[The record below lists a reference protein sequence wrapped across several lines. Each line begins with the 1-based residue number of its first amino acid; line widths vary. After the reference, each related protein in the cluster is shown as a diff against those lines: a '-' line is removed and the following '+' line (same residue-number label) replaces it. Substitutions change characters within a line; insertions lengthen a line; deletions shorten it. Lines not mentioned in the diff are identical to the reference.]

1 MKSVKIVQSG
11 DFHLDSPL
19 ALHHMEFRKKRREEL
34 LQAFSGII
42 DHSVKI
48 SADLLLLT
56 GDIFDSKRVTQ
67 ITLEFLHK
75 EMDRFPGRIFIS
87 PGNHDPYTSESP
99 YAYHK
104 FPDNTHVFR
113 EYEEIFIP
121 ELDCLVCG
129 QGFTDLYEE
138 ENQLKGKTPVHEA
151 EIRILV
157 MHGEVTT
164 GTNIYNPITRES
176 IERSGFS
183 YIALGHRHDFSGI
196 LKAGQTSYA
205 YAGIPEGRGF
215 DELGDK
221 GIIVGSIY
229 KDGTNLSFRK
239 MNRRSYRQLPVD
251 VSDVLTTDEI
261 TRRILSQIEQKN
273 DIYKI
278 TLTGEVPSYVSINVS
293 DIEKELEYKLSDF
306 SLTDRTMVK
315 DRFEAFGD
323 NTLKGLFM
331 RTIEEKREASTS
343 DAALLEEAANL
354 GLRILSQEDF

>member
-42 DHSVKI
+42 DHAIKI

-56 GDIFDSKRVTQ
+56 GDLFDSKRVTQ
-67 ITLEFLHK
+67 ITLLFLHK
-75 EMDRFPGRIFIS
+75 EMERFPGRIFIS
-87 PGNHDPYTSESP
+87 PGNHDPYTPESP
-99 YAYHK
+99 YAYHR
-104 FPDNTHVFR
+104 FPSNTHVFR
-113 EYEEIFIP
+113 EYEEIHIK

-129 QGFTDLYEE
+129 QGFTDYYEE
-138 ENQLKGKTPVHEA
+138 NNQLEGKNPGQDA
-151 EIRILV
+151 KIRILV

-164 GTNIYNPITRES
+164 GTNPYNPITRES

-196 LKAGQTSYA
+196 QKAGQTSYA

-215 DELGDK
+215 DELGEK
-221 GIIVGSIY
+221 GIIEGTIY

-239 MNRRSYRQLPVD
+239 MNRRSYRHLPVD
-251 VSDVLTTDEI
+251 ISHALTTNEI
-261 TRRILSQIEQKN
+261 TRKILSHIDEKN

-278 TLTGEVPSYVSINVS
+278 SLVGDVPSYVSINLS
-293 DIEKELEYKLSDF
+293 DIERELGDRLADF
-306 SLTDRTMVK
+306 SLTDKTMVK
-315 DRFEAFGD
+315 DRLEAFSD
-323 NTLKGLFM
+323 HSLKGLFM
-331 RTIEEKREASTS
+331 KTILEKRDDPSL

>member
-129 QGFTDLYEE
+129 QGFTDQYEE

-183 YIALGHRHDFSGI
+183 YVALGHRHDFSGI

-251 VSDVLTTDEI
+251 VSDLLTTDEI

>member
-1 MKSVKIVQSG
+1 
-11 DFHLDSPL
+11 
-19 ALHHMEFRKKRREEL
+19 MEFRKKRREEL

-138 ENQLKGKTPVHEA
+138 ENQLKGKAPVHEA

-164 GTNIYNPITRES
+164 GTNIYNPISRES

-221 GIIVGSIY
+221 GIIEGTIY

-278 TLTGEVPSYVSINVS
+278 TLTGEVPSYVSISVS

-331 RTIEEKREASTS
+331 RTIEEKREASAS

>member
-19 ALHHMEFRKKRREEL
+19 TLHHMEFRKKRREEL

-42 DHSVKI
+42 DHAIKI

-56 GDIFDSKRVTQ
+56 GDLFDSKRVTQ

-75 EMDRFPGRIFIS
+75 EMERFHGRIFIS

-99 YAYHK
+99 YAYHR
-104 FPDNTHVFR
+104 FPVNTHVFR
-113 EYEEIFIP
+113 EYEEIHIP
-121 ELDCLVCG
+121 ELDCLICG

-138 ENQLKGKTPVHEA
+138 ENQLQGRTPVHEA
-151 EIRILV
+151 EIKILV

-164 GTNIYNPITRES
+164 GTNIYNPITKES

-215 DELGDK
+215 DELGEK
-221 GIIVGSIY
+221 GIIEGTVY

-239 MNRRSYRQLPVD
+239 MNRRSYRHLPVD
-251 VSDVLTTDEI
+251 ISGALTTNEI
-261 TRRILSQIEQKN
+261 SKKILSQIDQNN

-278 TLTGEVPSYVSINVS
+278 TLTGEVPSYLSINVT
-293 DIEKELEYKLSDF
+293 DIEKELAYKLSDF
-306 SLTDRTMVK
+306 SLSDETMVR
-315 DRFEAFGD
+315 DRFETFGD
-323 NTLKGLFM
+323 NSLKGLFM
-331 RTIEEKREASTS
+331 RTIEEKRELSTM

>member
-19 ALHHMEFRKKRREEL
+19 ALHHLDFRKKRREEL
-34 LQAFSGII
+34 LQAFSGIV
-42 DHSVKI
+42 DHAVKI

-56 GDIFDSKRVTQ
+56 GDLFDSKRVTQ

-99 YAYHK
+99 YAYHR
-104 FPDNTHVFR
+104 FPGNTHVFR
-113 EYEEIFIP
+113 EYEEIYIP

-138 ENQLKGKTPVHEA
+138 ENQLKGISTSHAA

-164 GTNIYNPITRES
+164 GTNIYNPITPES

-196 LKAGQTSYA
+196 QKAGQTSFA

-215 DELGDK
+215 DELGEK
-221 GIIVGSIY
+221 GIIEGRVY
-229 KDGTNLSFRK
+229 RDGTNLSFRK
-239 MNRRSYRQLPVD
+239 MNRRCYRQLPVE
-251 VSDVLTTDEI
+251 VSDALTTNDI
-261 TRRILSQIEQKN
+261 TKKILSLIDEKN

-278 TLTGEVPSYVSINVS
+278 TLTGEVPSYVNISLQ
-293 DIEKELEYKLSDF
+293 DIEKELENKLADF
-306 SLTDRTMVK
+306 SLTDKTMVK
-315 DRFEAFGD
+315 DRFETFGD
-323 NTLKGLFM
+323 NSLKGLFM
-331 RTIEEKREASTS
+331 KTIREKREDSALDT
-343 DAALLEEAANL
+343 ALLEEAANL

>member
-1 MKSVKIVQSG
+1 
-11 DFHLDSPL
+11 
-19 ALHHMEFRKKRREEL
+19 
-34 LQAFSGII
+34 
-42 DHSVKI
+42 
-48 SADLLLLT
+48 
-56 GDIFDSKRVTQ
+56 
-67 ITLEFLHK
+67 
-75 EMDRFPGRIFIS
+75 
-87 PGNHDPYTSESP
+87 
-99 YAYHK
+99 
-104 FPDNTHVFR
+104 
-113 EYEEIFIP
+113 
-121 ELDCLVCG
+121 
-129 QGFTDLYEE
+129 
-138 ENQLKGKTPVHEA
+138 
-151 EIRILV
+151 

-164 GTNIYNPITRES
+164 GTNIYNPISRES

-221 GIIVGSIY
+221 GIIEGTIY

-278 TLTGEVPSYVSINVS
+278 TLTGEVPSYVNINVS

-331 RTIEEKREASTS
+331 RTIEEKREASAS